1 MSREI
6 TDIISVCHVTSVHPR
21 YDVRILHKECMSLA
35 RHGFA
40 VALLVNDTLPD
51 EEFENVEII
60 STQFKPRNRFDRMF
74 ISKKRIRN
82 HMREIDADIYHFHDP
97 ELLPLGKRLKK
108 SGKIVIYD
116 SHEDVPRQLL
126 AKTWIPRWMRK
137 PISFVYEKY
146 ENRIVR
152 SLDAV
157 VVPTPHIRDRFINY
171 NINTTIVANYPLKQE
186 FSETLVPVEKKEQ
199 ACYVG
204 GITRQRGI
212 MQIAEAT
219 HRANMKLVLCGRFES
234 DILKEELLNRYSH
247 IEYLGIVDRNVIS
260 EVIRSSILGFVTLLY
275 TPNHYYSYPIKMF
288 EYMAG
293 GIPVIASDF
302 PLWKTLVEDNQ
313 CGICVNPERIEEIV
327 SAIDFISAHSDKANQ
342 MGERGREK
350 VLTEYNWDAESQKLI
365 DLYQLLKS
373 SYL

>member
-1 MSREI
+1 MSREK

-40 VALLVNDTLPD
+40 VTLLVNDTLPD
-51 EEFENVEII
+51 EKFEDVEII

-247 IEYLGIVDRNVIS
+247 IEYLGSVDRNVIS

>member
-40 VALLVNDTLPD
+40 VTLLVNDTLPD

-327 SAIDFISAHSDKANQ
+327 SAIDFISTNSDKANQ

>member
-35 RHGFA
+35 SHGFA
-40 VALLVNDTLPD
+40 VTLLVNDTLPN
-51 EEFENVEII
+51 ENAEGVVII
-60 STQFKPRNRFDRMF
+60 STQFNPRNRLARMVK
-74 ISKKRIRN
+74 SKRRVRKL
-82 HMREIDADIYHFHDP
+82 MREIDADIYHFHDP

-137 PISFVYEKY
+137 PLSFVYEKY

-157 VVPTPHIRDRFINY
+157 VVPTPHIRNRFINY
-171 NINTTIVANYPLKQE
+171 NSNTTIVANFPLKQE
-186 FSETLVPVEKKEQ
+186 FSDTLVPVEKKEQ

-204 GITRQRGI
+204 GITRHRGI
-212 MQIAEAT
+212 MQIADAT

-234 DILKEELLNRYSH
+234 DSLKEEILKRYSH
-247 IEYLGIVDRNVIS
+247 IEYLGIVDREVIS

-327 SAIDFISAHSDKANQ
+327 SAIDFISTNSDKANQ

-350 VLTEYNWDAESQKLI
+350 VLTEYNWDAEAQKLF
-365 DLYQLLKS
+365 DLYQLLNS

>member
-1 MSREI
+1 MSRELKGKKSI
-6 TDIISVCHVTSVHPR
+6 CHVTSVHHR
-21 YDVRILHKECMSLA
+21 YDVRILDKECVSLSES
-35 RHGFA
+35 GYE
-40 VALLVNDTLPD
+40 VTLLVNDDLD
-51 EEFENVEII
+51 SEIYNGVNVTTVGRI
-60 STQFKPRNRFDRMF
+60 TKNRVMRILFA
-74 ISKKRIRN
+74 KRKFFQIAKSV
-82 HMREIDADIYHFHDP
+82 DAIIYHFHDP

-350 VLTEYNWDAESQKLI
+350 VLTEYNWEAASQKLI